1 MRLAVRIAIRY
12 LFAKKSQNII
22 NVISW
27 ISVTGV
33 LTGSLA
39 LLVVLSVFNGLH
51 GLIGSLY
58 NSFDP
63 DLKIEAAEGK
73 TINLQAINLE
83 ALREIEDVASH
94 TVVLED
100 HALFRFGKRQV
111 PGRVMGVDSLFT
123 TVSSIDSIIVE
134 GKFRTRYGDQ
144 FEGVLG
150 LALADQL
157 AVRLNFVTP
166 LMMYVPQR
174 QGRINLARPDQSF
187 RTEYLQPSGI
197 FMVNQIDYDAS
208 YLIADIEQTRRLL
221 EYDHQTATWIG
232 LKIRAG
238 GDMYRVKKQ
247 VEQIAGNAYK
257 VRNREE
263 QQETFYKMVKVE
275 KLMAYLIL
283 SFILLI
289 ALFNVIGTLSMLI
302 FEKRGSISTLRS
314 MGANRTLINRIFL
327 FEGWLISLAGVVTGL
342 LLGAFLIWLQQTF
355 GLIRFQGEGD
365 FVVEAY
371 PVILQWS
378 DVVSVFFTVSII
390 GLLAAWY
397 PVRVIVRRYYAAH
410 QDK

>member
-263 QQETFYKMVKVE
+263 QHETFYKMVKVE

>member
-232 LKIRAG
+232 LKIRSG

-263 QQETFYKMVKVE
+263 QHETFYKMVKVE